1 MLLYF
6 NVEIGCSLKV
16 NFFRL
21 NCGELFVLVA
31 AIMIVLNVF
40 NIKVSENIF

>member
-6 NVEIGCSLKV
+6 NFKIDRSLKG
-16 NFFRL
+16 NFDF
-21 NCGELFVLVA
+21 FVLVA